1 MAFPSA
7 YVLPSNQTSINLV
20 DVENAEMESNILTLL
35 RQAGLSPR
43 LASDLIIL
51 EGVGTTGNKSSTI
64 VLDLVEM
71 DGKGVLLLQAFLG
84 EQPYG
89 AELSGAVVAG
99 ALTKLIQFGGPQV
112 RTPANG
118 REQVWIVVPMMQRDL
133 TGDALLEAITLLADE
148 SDFLDDMVQDTWV

>member
-35 RQAGLSPR
+35 RQVGLSPR
-43 LASDLIIL
+43 LSADLIIL
-51 EGVGTTGNKSSTI
+51 EGVGTTGNRSSTI

-89 AELSGAVVAG
+89 AELSGTVVAG
-99 ALTKLIQFGGPQV
+99 ALTTLIQFGGPQV

-118 REQVWIVVPMMQRDL
+118 REQVWIVVPLMQRDL
-133 TGDALLEAITLLADE
+133 TGVALLEAITLLADE
-148 SDFLDDMVQDTWV
+148 ADFLDDMVQDTWV